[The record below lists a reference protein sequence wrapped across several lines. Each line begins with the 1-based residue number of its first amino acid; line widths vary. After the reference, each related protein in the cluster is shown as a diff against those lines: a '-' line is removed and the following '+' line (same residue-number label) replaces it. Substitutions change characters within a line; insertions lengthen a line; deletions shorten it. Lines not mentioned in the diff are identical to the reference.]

1 MQLIKT
7 QLALFILA
15 ALFFTPTG
23 NAAINARPTVS
34 LTGGKITVTMTG
46 TVPAPTVSLVFT
58 VNWGDGTT
66 VSSPTYAGTGSYS
79 FTTTHRY
86 SQAGSFS
93 ITGTTTFITVGFPPP
108 SIVET
113 IRVTIMDAIGT
124 VPRGTVGE
132 RYKHNLASKPSLKTS
147 SFRITKGRLPPGLKL
162 DRTGLITGIPTEKG
176 KFETTLSV
184 TNQSGVQLGQP
195 LVIFI
200 DPGKLILQ
208 VTPNEIELSR
218 SGRTQKHVTFNVI
231 LPTIKIK
238 ETIRSTRGEF
248 LAGGKVI
255 GYNYSPMNINL
266 NTDKPSAAE
275 TIRITESILRNAQRM
290 GTSKITYRRF
300 FRTINLEPGAGDTK
314 INLRTSAGGQL
325 RFTKLRIFFE
335 QNNRPLIVVTR
346 NSRNLVGGIEIH
358 YNGSGTLKGYW
369 KVDGRIIK
377 RVQKNVFYGK
387 VMTLKTPTAPRLP
400 TYSEGAHRLQ
410 FIITD
415 PKSAQQTVAFPEAIY
430 HVEAKKAVVVVP
442 LSLNSPGNNAT
453 LTPDGKTFIWSESS
467 AVSTY
472 LVEFFENNTEKPF
485 FTAYTKKGTYILPP
499 LILNLKFVQG
509 HSYSWRIRGY
519 NKASALAAESS
530 DRFFTLSP

>member
-1 MQLIKT
+1 MQSIKI

-15 ALFFTPTG
+15 VLFFTTTG
-23 NAAINARPTVS
+23 NAAIKASPTVS
-34 LTGGKITVTMTG
+34 LTGEKITVTMTG
-46 TVPAPTVSLVFT
+46 IVPAPIMSLVFS
-58 VNWGDGTT
+58 VKWGDGTA
-66 VSSPTYAGTGSYS
+66 VSSPTHTGVGSYS
-79 FTTTHRY
+79 FITTHKY
-86 SQAGSFS
+86 SQAGSFT
-93 ITGTTTFITVGFPPP
+93 ITGTTTFSTAGVPPP
-108 SIVET
+108 PVVET
-113 IRVTIMDAIGT
+113 RRITIMDAIDT

-132 RYKHNLASKPSLKTS
+132 RYKHNLASTPSLKTS
-147 SFRITKGRLPPGLKL
+147 SFRITKGRLPPGLKME
-162 DRTGLITGIPTEKG
+162 RTGLITGTPTEKG
-176 KFETTLSV
+176 KFEATLSI
-184 TNQSGVQLGQP
+184 TNQSGVQLGQS
-195 LVIFI
+195 LIIFI

-208 VTPNEIELSR
+208 VTPDEIEISR
-218 SGRTQKHVTFNVI
+218 SGRTQKRVTFSVI
-231 LPTIKIK
+231 SPTIKIK

-266 NTDKPSAAE
+266 NTDKPSGTE
-275 TIRITESILRNAQRM
+275 TIRITDSILRSAQKN

-300 FRTINLEPGAGDTK
+300 FRTLNLQPGGGDTR

-369 KVDGRIIK
+369 KVDGRIIQ

-410 FIITD
+410 FIITE

-442 LSLNSPGNNAT
+442 LSLNSPDNNAT
-453 LTPDGKTFIWSESS
+453 LTPDGKTFIWSE
-467 AVSTY
+467 APVVSTY
-472 LVEFFENNTEKPF
+472 LVEFFEESAEKPF
-485 FTAYTKKGTYILPP
+485 FTAYTKKGTYTLPP
-499 LILNLKFVQG
+499 LILNLKFIQG
-509 HSYSWRIRGY
+509 NSYSWRIRGY
-519 NKASALAAESS
+519 NKASVLTAESS